1 MKKYM
6 LSAFFVLAFFGLS
19 AQQAAD
25 DILGQYWTEKREGKI
40 EIFKQGDKY
49 FGKIAW
55 RKEARKDTENPD
67 ESLRNRNVIG
77 IIFLQDFVFDGKDEW
92 EDGTVYSIDN
102 GGTYSGRIW
111 LEDDGET
118 LKMRGY
124 MGISLLGRTA
134 TLKRAD

>member
-1 MKKYM
+1 M

-40 EIFKQGDKY
+40 EIFQQGDKY